1 MLYGKSINTTI
12 PSLHL
17 HFPLSLP
24 KPSPS
29 LPLSILIFF
38 ISSSL
43 VLEDSTPFLVNFK
56 LV

>member
-1 MLYGKSINTTI
+1 MLYGRSINTTI

-17 HFPLSLP
+17 HLPLSLP